1 MGKIKYN
8 ENLMVEFITKLSY
21 SLAADIQIG
30 SYINDSVDSIPA
42 EIKNKVDYLCTKV
55 LSDFGEY
62 YDFESLFYNR
72 ILWSHNLIKSNDDY
86 LGKLFDRLNENI
98 DTVFHSNDFD
108 VNTVYDKFDN
118 FFSALS
124 CEEREKILN
133 YAYKFMSKLHKKIKK
148 DNEFLDG
155 YLSFTFKT
163 DEEFNNFLSLFKI
176 SVNSKTLLSLDPN
189 YLEKVY
195 SYIGDDGSTIWNINV
210 EFYNSIVDGSIFEK
224 ASTDY
229 GYKLSDEQKNAILSY
244 FKDQSEEIE
253 KQIIYYD
260 ATKIVQESTY
270 NVAKTIFLQKKQLPL
285 DNYKYVFDKFG
296 NQVKDENG
304 KWKIRDEYFEL
315 LEKLKKEGG
324 QSLLRN
330 IEYFGVDDEYGQI
343 LCSEMTENEIVTLCL
358 FDNMSRSDKLMC
370 GGGNP
375 SIGLF
380 DYMDGLVYKYCDKLA
395 HRLALRHV
403 DGLSLGNNIEV
414 VGEALNQFAV
424 GFGDGLKDWLSN
436 FGGWL
441 QSEDTYFYEEPQDVA
456 NKEMWNILTSIS
468 HDPTGEL
475 DSTKYSLYLN
485 DVAFANGEI
494 DEYEYTVMKKIYSL
508 GEDKLNAYKNILV
521 ESKDIGKTLGG
532 NAPNILLKLVLPSN
546 FMLGLSAFSAGG
558 KKFKS
563 EIKSGST
570 VMESLYDGVATS
582 GISAATSTA
591 FFKVGSAI
599 YDSYYVDMNS
609 LEFCEA
615 FESIK
620 TTEAAE
626 AFFRKTDF
634 INKSVTLLK
643 PFLNKISSQ
652 AANDYI
658 SVNLGINDEPSN
670 YWKTTCKEAEK
681 QLEKL
686 GFERLIDILEGLETM
701 RVIK

>member
-1 MGKIKYN
+1 MKNCLYYYYN
-8 ENLMVEFITKLSY
+8 LQVEVIHH
-21 SLAADIQIG
+21 IG
-30 SYINDSVDSIPA
+30 SQ
-42 EIKNKVDYLCTKV
+42 
-55 LSDFGEY
+55 
-62 YDFESLFYNR
+62 YN
-72 ILWSHNLIKSNDDY
+72 
-86 LGKLFDRLNENI
+86 
-98 DTVFHSNDFD
+98 
-108 VNTVYDKFDN
+108 
-118 FFSALS
+118 
-124 CEEREKILN
+124 
-133 YAYKFMSKLHKKIKK
+133 
-148 DNEFLDG
+148 
-155 YLSFTFKT
+155 FK
-163 DEEFNNFLSLFKI
+163 
-176 SVNSKTLLSLDPN
+176 
-189 YLEKVY
+189 
-195 SYIGDDGSTIWNINV
+195 
-210 EFYNSIVDGSIFEK
+210 
-224 ASTDY
+224 
-229 GYKLSDEQKNAILSY
+229 
-244 FKDQSEEIE
+244 
-253 KQIIYYD
+253 
-260 ATKIVQESTY
+260 
-270 NVAKTIFLQKKQLPL
+270 
-285 DNYKYVFDKFG
+285 
-296 NQVKDENG
+296 
-304 KWKIRDEYFEL
+304 
-315 LEKLKKEGG
+315 
-324 QSLLRN
+324 
-330 IEYFGVDDEYGQI
+330 
-343 LCSEMTENEIVTLCL
+343 
-358 FDNMSRSDKLMC
+358 
-370 GGGNP
+370 
-375 SIGLF
+375 
-380 DYMDGLVYKYCDKLA
+380 
-395 HRLALRHV
+395 
-403 DGLSLGNNIEV
+403 
-414 VGEALNQFAV
+414 
-424 GFGDGLKDWLSN
+424 
-436 FGGWL
+436 
-441 QSEDTYFYEEPQDVA
+441 
-456 NKEMWNILTSIS
+456 
-468 HDPTGEL
+468 
-475 DSTKYSLYLN
+475 
-485 DVAFANGEI
+485 I